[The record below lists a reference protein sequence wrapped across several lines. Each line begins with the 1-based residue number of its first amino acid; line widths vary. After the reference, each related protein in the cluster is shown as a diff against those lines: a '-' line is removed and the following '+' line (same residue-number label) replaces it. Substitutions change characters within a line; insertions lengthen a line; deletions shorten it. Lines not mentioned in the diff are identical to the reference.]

1 MAGNVLWTSLFN
13 KPDSQSQDLT
23 RQRIVQEERCG
34 RRSAEII
41 PGPTYDLMVRGLP
54 GGPKLLDP
62 WTPSSKTRHSVQPPL
77 VGYGGTLPR
86 VRPEHTG
93 KNNGE
98 QAAHFVPHFGSKALA
113 ARDARRRRAARARS
127 ARSRG
132 RSPARGRRPAS
143 ASTRATS
150 SHALPIPFCLPSR
163 ESAAAPTHT
172 HALAHWAVVH
182 KIMHKISHG
191 RAHDL
196 RESRA
201 RGGLFIHVCVGA
213 GGALLSTLGRI
224 VCKYM
229 RSI

>member
-62 WTPSSKTRHSVQPPL
+62 WTSSSKTRHSVQPPL

-113 ARDARRRRAARARS
+113 ATRR
-127 ARSRG
+127 
-132 RSPARGRRPAS
+132 
-143 ASTRATS
+143 
-150 SHALPIPFCLPSR
+150 
-163 ESAAAPTHT
+163 EAP
-172 HALAHWAVVH
+172 
-182 KIMHKISHG
+182 
-191 RAHDL
+191 
-196 RESRA
+196 
-201 RGGLFIHVCVGA
+201 A
-213 GGALLSTLGRI
+213 GGASALGTKPWEIPGTRTPPGIGIYESHLIARAADPFLSA
-224 VCKYM
+224 KP
-229 RSI
+229 